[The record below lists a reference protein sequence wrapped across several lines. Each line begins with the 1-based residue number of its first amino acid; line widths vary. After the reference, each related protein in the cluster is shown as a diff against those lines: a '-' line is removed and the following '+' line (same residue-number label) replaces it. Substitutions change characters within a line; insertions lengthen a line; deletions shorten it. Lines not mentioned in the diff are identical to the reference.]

1 MAVSMLTTQPKD
13 NMPLPPALS
22 KPVFSLFPE
31 KADRV
36 IRSQCVT
43 CAEPVGEFKDAI
55 SRKEYGISGMCQKC
69 QDSVFGVEEE

>member
-1 MAVSMLTTQPKD
+1 
-13 NMPLPPALS
+13 MPLPPDLN
-22 KPVFSLFPE
+22 KPVFRLFPE

-55 SRKEYGISGMCQKC
+55 SRKEYGISGMCQVC
-69 QDSVFGVEEE
+69 QDSVFAEPEEEDDLTYEGW